1 MSITTPATQPFRHPV
16 QTFVWFTSEWD
27 IAKMQ
32 ADIDA
37 GRLKPTKTTFD
48 RAFIEGY
55 AEQVL
60 ALRKTRPLDNQGMS
74 LIMGVNA
81 KEAVALPA
89 EALNDPVILLELPSG
104 KGILTLV
111 DDGTPDH
118 ILIDGQHR
126 MAKAYFED
134 VPEIGA
140 VILTRAQGRRY
151 KL

>member
-1 MSITTPATQPFRHPV
+1 MSTAAIQPFRHPV
-16 QTFVWFTSEWD
+16 QTFVWFRNEWD

-37 GRLKPTKTTFD
+37 GRLKPTKTTLD
-48 RAFIEGY
+48 RDFIDGY

-60 ALRKTRPLDNQGMS
+60 ALRKSKPVNEQGMS
-74 LIMGVNA
+74 LIVSVNA
-81 KEAVALPA
+81 REAVALPA
-89 EALNDPVILLELPSG
+89 EALQDPVILLELPTG
-104 KGILTLV
+104 KGILALK

-118 ILIDGQHR
+118 ILADGQHR

-134 VPEIGA
+134 APEIGA
-140 VILTRAQGRRY
+140 VILSRAQARRY

>member
-1 MSITTPATQPFRHPV
+1 MSTAAATKPFRHPV
-16 QTFVWFTSEWD
+16 QTFVWFRNEWD

-32 ADIDA
+32 EDIDA
-37 GRLKPTKTTFD
+37 GRLKPTKTSLD

-60 ALRKTRPLDNQGMS
+60 ALRKSRPLDNQGMS
-74 LIMGVNA
+74 LIVSVNA

-89 EALNDPVILLELPSG
+89 EALQDPVILLELSSG
-104 KGILTLV
+104 KGILTLK

-118 ILIDGQHR
+118 ILGDGQHR

-134 VPEIGA
+134 LPEIGA
-140 VILTRAQGRRY
+140 VILSRAQARRY